1 MRKCFGFEGSNNES
15 RLLIGCCDMAEDGV
29 SAEECGRFVYV
40 TKVNELRKRRKK
52 LEINARLLELV
63 SILTNC

>member
-1 MRKCFGFEGSNNES
+1 
-15 RLLIGCCDMAEDGV
+15 MAEDGV

-40 TKVNELRKRRKK
+40 TKVNELRRRRKK